1 MLTANVIGHLGK
13 DAETKTIGERQFISF
28 RMASTARRKDGDKTT
43 WGSVMYRFN
52 DKLLPYLRK
61 GQQVYVQGDM
71 DVSAYSNKEGA
82 AQAEVSIFANQL
94 VLIGQKEPAQA
105 SQQPATPQPAPQQQQ
120 SIFRDPSD
128 LPFD

>member
-1 MLTANVIGHLGK
+1 MLTANVIGNLGK

-43 WGSVMYRFN
+43 WVSVMYRFN

-71 DVSAYSNKEGA
+71 DVSAYTNKEGA

-94 VLIGQKEPAQA
+94 VLIGQKEPAQVT
-105 SQQPATPQPAPQQQQ
+105 QQPTTPQPAPQQQQ

-128 LPFD
+128 LPF